1 MPITTPNEPTLI
13 VFGGTF
19 DPPHDGHIG
28 CVEQALLRF
37 PKAKVYVLPAAQ
49 PPATGEHLKTVTTSF
64 DHRMAM
70 AQLAFSHLAQ
80 RVEVLPLEQDLPRP
94 SFTSNTLRHLAAALP
109 NERLGFL
116 LGQDQWAALPKWHEP
131 RQILQRAHLVV
142 VSRAGS
148 TSLTEA
154 TEQTAAA
161 LGLELTWNPDDASA
175 SLGTDSQRT
184 YFITAAVSAAAS
196 SSARQALAQH
206 TIGGAAAAWLPPAV
220 TSYIKHHQLYSLPKD
235 QP

>member
-28 CVEQALLRF
+28 CVEQALMRF
-37 PKAKVYVLPAAQ
+37 PKAKVYVLPSAQ
-49 PPATGEHLKTVTTSF
+49 PPATEVQLKTVTTSF
-64 DHRMAM
+64 EHRMAM
-70 AQLAFSHLAQ
+70 AQLAFSHLAH
-80 RVEVLPLEQDLPRP
+80 RVEVLPLEQDLPKP
-94 SFTSNTLRHLAAALP
+94 SFTSNTLRHLALALP

-116 LGQDQWAALPKWHEP
+116 LGQDQWAAFPTWHEP

-142 VSRAGS
+142 VARPSS
-148 TSLTEA
+148 TSLAEA

-161 LGLELTWNPDDASA
+161 LGLELTWDPANTSA
-175 SLGTDSQRT
+175 SLGVAAQRA
-184 YFITAAVSAAAS
+184 YFITTAVSAAAS
-196 SSARQALAQH
+196 SSTRQALAQQ
-206 TIGGAAAAWLPPAV
+206 TFDSATAAWLPPTV

-235 QP
+235 QL